1 MGMAKIGMA
10 AVGAVAVGIARWS
23 FFALAAL
30 SLPLFAAE
38 TPGDFFESKVRPVLA
53 RCYGCHAENAVAGLR
68 VDSREGLLRGGKSGP
83 AIVVG
88 APDESAVVQA
98 VKGIGG
104 RMAMPPAGNRLEA
117 HEIEALSRWIAMG
130 APWPLSPR
138 EFFAGR
144 IQPVLAQKCLGCHA
158 ETPQGG
164 LRLDTR
170 EALLKGGK
178 SGPAIV
184 PGNAA
189 ESLLIRAVSYDH
201 ALKMP
206 PTGALPVE
214 TVADFKQWIDDGAVW
229 PGGAAAAV
237 SEYVI
242 SDEHRAHWAFQPLA
256 DAPAPPA
263 ADEDDGA
270 NAVDR
275 FLSAKLR
282 EKSLAPSPPAG
293 KRALIR
299 RLTYDLT
306 GLPPSPREVEAFA
319 ADASPDAY
327 EKLVERLLASPAYG
341 ERWGRHWLDIAR
353 YADTAGD
360 AGDFP
365 VPEAYKYRNYVIDS
379 FNRDKPYDEFIREQ
393 IAGDLLPYE
402 TEEERWEQTIAT
414 GYIAISRRIG
424 VSPHRLR
431 HITIEDTIDNLGKTF
446 LGLSIQCARC
456 HDHKFDPIPTADY
469 YALYGIFDS
478 SIYPHAGAEHLPYRS
493 DFVYRTG
500 AEKAREALR
509 DYEKKLIVWNDRE
522 REKFREYQS
531 FQNMLITTPGRNRAV
546 VWRELEAIRAERAV
560 FARTEPPLETAY
572 AVRDGGP
579 KDAAIQVYGDP
590 KSKGPLVRRGFLQI
604 LGGKKLPEGY
614 AGSGRLLLAD
624 AVADPENPLTA
635 RVMVNRIWHHHFGAG
650 LVKTTSDFGMRGSP
664 STHPA
669 LLDYL
674 ARYFIDGGWSVKR
687 MHRLIVHSRAYR
699 RASLDNAENHAI
711 DPQNNLLWRAN
722 RRRLDAEQI
731 RDSLLAFSGDLDR
744 SMGGRHPFPH
754 RRTYFYRQ
762 HEPFTEE
769 YATNL
774 RSVYMMQQRIQ
785 KNPYLDLFDGPDGNL
800 PLSER
805 KATTT
810 TLQALFLMNSKFLH
824 EQSQTIAE
832 RWTARAAGP
841 RAFIDR
847 AYRTIFGRAPTP
859 AETLRG
865 ESFLAAAGPAS
876 RARPSYLRAML
887 SSNEFLFTD

>member
-1 MGMAKIGMA
+1 ML
-10 AVGAVAVGIARWS
+10 RWS
-23 FFALAAL
+23 LLAIPAL

-38 TPGDFFESKVRPVLA
+38 APGDFFESKVRPVLA
-53 RCYGCHAENAVAGLR
+53 GRCYGCHAENAAGGLR
-68 VDSREGLLRGGKSGP
+68 LDSREGLLRGGKSGP
-83 AIVVG
+83 AVAAG
-88 APDESAVVQA
+88 SPAESAVIQA

-104 RMAMPPAGNRLEA
+104 RMAMPPAGKRLES

-138 EFFAGR
+138 EFFAGK
-144 IQPVLAQKCLGCHA
+144 IQPVLTGKCLGCHA
-158 ETPQGG
+158 DTPQGG

-189 ESLLIRAVSYDH
+189 ESLLMQAVRYDH

-206 PTGALPVE
+206 PTGALPAE
-214 TVADFKQWIDDGAVW
+214 TIADFKRWIDDGAAW
-229 PGGAAAAV
+229 SGGVSAAV
-237 SEYVI
+237 PAYVI
-242 SDEHRAHWAFQPLA
+242 SDAQRAHWSFQPLA
-256 DAPAPPA
+256 NTAPPA
-263 ADEDDGA
+263 AAGEDRGA

-275 FLSAKLR
+275 FLAAKLR
-282 EKSLAPSPPAG
+282 QKSLAPSPPAD
-293 KRALIR
+293 KRTLIR

-306 GLPPSPREVEAFA
+306 GLPPSPREIEAFA
-319 ADASPDAY
+319 ADASADAY

-341 ERWGRHWLDIAR
+341 ERWGRHWLDVVR

-379 FNRDKPYDEFIREQ
+379 FNSDKPYDEFIREQ
-393 IAGDLLPYE
+393 LAGDLLPYRSE
-402 TEEERWEQTIAT
+402 GERWEQTIAT
-414 GYIAISRRIG
+414 GYIAVSRRIG

-431 HITIEDTIDNLGKTF
+431 HITIEDTIDNVGKTF

-493 DFVYRTG
+493 GFVYRVG
-500 AEKAREALR
+500 REKAREALR
-509 DYEKKLIVWNDRE
+509 GYERELTVWNDRE
-522 REKFREYQS
+522 RAKFREYQS

-546 VWRELEAIRAERAV
+546 VWEELEAIRAERAA
-560 FARTEPPLETAY
+560 FARSEPPLETAY
-572 AVRDGGP
+572 AVREGAA
-579 KDAAIQVYGDP
+579 KDAAIQIYGDP
-590 KSKGPLVRRGFLQI
+590 KSRGPLVRRGFLQI
-604 LGGKKLPEGY
+604 LGGKKLPAGY
-614 AGSGRLLLAD
+614 AGSGRLLLAE
-624 AVADPENPLTA
+624 AIAAPRNPLTA

-664 STHPA
+664 PTHPA

-699 RASLDNAENHAI
+699 QASLDNAANHAG

-722 RRRLDAEQI
+722 RRRLDAEQL
-731 RDSLLAFSGDLDR
+731 RDSILAFSGDLDR
-744 SMGGRHPFPH
+744 SVGGRHPFPH

-762 HEPFTEE
+762 HEPFAEE
-769 YATNL
+769 YATNR

-805 KATTT
+805 KASTT
-810 TLQALFLMNSKFLH
+810 TLQALFLMNSQFLH
-824 EQSQTIAE
+824 EQAQTIAE
-832 RWTARAAGP
+832 RWTARAAAP
-841 RAFIDR
+841 REFIDR
-847 AYRTIFGRAPTP
+847 AYRTIFGRAPSP
-859 AETLRG
+859 AETARA
-865 ESFLAAAGPAS
+865 ESFLADAGPAS

-887 SSNEFLFTD
+887 SSNEFLFVD